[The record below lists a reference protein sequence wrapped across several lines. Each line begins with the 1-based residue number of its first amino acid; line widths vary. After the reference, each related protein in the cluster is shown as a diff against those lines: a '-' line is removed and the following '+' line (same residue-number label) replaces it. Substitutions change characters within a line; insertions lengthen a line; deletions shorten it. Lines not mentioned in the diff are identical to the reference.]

1 QQHLALARAH
11 RATAS
16 AEIADHPKTE
26 YLLVE
31 ASRYG
36 DVAHVQRRFQNSA
49 ILGRHDSTLP
59 EKTGVRR
66 NVPRFSRCGVDGKPG
81 NVPSDRGFSRR
92 KAAAVNRAQRE
103 LGPILQ
109 HDRVTA
115 LEERPQFA
123 NAVNVHDAAA
133 VDAHETSRI
142 ERLLH
147 VLHGLAMQIRFT
159 G

>member
-1 QQHLALARAH
+1 AAARLPFFALFDREPILGQPTLPMRELVAVDREGNVQFAIAIVRRGDFERSALLEKQQHLALARAH

-59 EKTGVRR
+59 EKTGGRR
-66 NVPRFSRCGVDGKPG
+66 NVPRFSRCGFDGKPG
-81 NVPSDRGFSRR
+81 NVPSDPGFSHRN
-92 KAAAVNRAQRE
+92 AAAVN
-103 LGPILQ
+103 
-109 HDRVTA
+109 
-115 LEERPQFA
+115 
-123 NAVNVHDAAA
+123 
-133 VDAHETSRI
+133 
-142 ERLLH
+142 
-147 VLHGLAMQIRFT
+147 
-159 G
+159 